1 MGGARTPH
9 GSVQCARK
17 ELKQKVRDM
26 YIVHGVDIH
35 ATGNETFYAKTT
47 ALGDTM
53 CNQALCLSSCLSC
66 FQRSRPQQGPAT
78 SLKSPAFARPQSS
91 LRARHALAE
100 GSCALLRSLVLNLRV
115 GFRA

>member
-35 ATGNETFYAKTT
+35 AISNETLYAKTT

-53 CNQALCLSSCLSC
+53 CNQALCLC
-66 FQRSRPQQGPAT
+66 FQRSYAPTRTSYLPQEPC
-78 SLKSPAFARPQSS
+78 FARPRSS

-100 GSCALLRSLVLNLRV
+100 
-115 GFRA
+115 